1 MSRLPPA
8 LPGLRG
14 AAEPRPGAGSGCA
27 AVPGLLAA
35 RCSVLLSRPGDGC
48 WRFAAGLGAQGGL
61 FFFFFSNICILISIK
76 EKKISYRNEKQ
87 AAAPFL
93 SRPISWA
100 VSCLDQ
106 SQSGTGLPALE
117 VSSRACPG
125 YPGPAAMFVAGT
137 VAQRC
142 PSPRVAPTRP
152 WQLLPRPAPTA
163 PARLRAATFCPLI
176 ESHRLSNASPIR
188 GPKLGCSLAGA
199 GKDAPLCNRCELI
212 APDDLNN
219 AVPVPHRCGVC
230 VTMR

>member
-1 MSRLPPA
+1 MRCCPGAASCELFRAA
-8 LPGLRG
+8 LPARG
-14 AAEPRPGAGSGCA
+14 R
-27 AVPGLLAA
+27 LLEVCSSA
-35 RCSVLLSRPGDGC
+35 RGTGRA
-48 WRFAAGLGAQGGL
+48 F

-76 EKKISYRNEKQ
+76 EKKKISYRNEKQ

-93 SRPISWA
+93 SRPISGA

-106 SQSGTGLPALE
+106 SQSGTGLPAPE
-117 VSSRACPG
+117 VSRRACPG

-142 PSPRVAPTRP
+142 PSLRVAPTLP

-199 GKDAPLCNRCELI
+199 GKDAPLCNRRELI
-212 APDDLNN
+212 APDDLDN
-219 AVPVPHRCGVC
+219 AVPVPHRCRVC